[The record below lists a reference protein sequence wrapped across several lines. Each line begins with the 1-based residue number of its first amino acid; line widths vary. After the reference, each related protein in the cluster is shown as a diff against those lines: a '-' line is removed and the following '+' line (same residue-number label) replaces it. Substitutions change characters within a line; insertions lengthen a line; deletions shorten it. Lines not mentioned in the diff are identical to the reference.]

1 MDLRGQKIKDTYGN
15 VITIGSTAGA
25 PSSGE
30 LTNGQDTPFTGLFT
44 GGNFGVGSLPQGN
57 ATRSVLRIG
66 KSGGDDGGLINFF
79 DGTASLGSIYTDS
92 TGSLFI
98 NADPEAV
105 TASSSIRFSID
116 GSAPALA
123 IDNNQRIGVGTTS
136 PTQALHVVG
145 GARIQGAIYDSSNS
159 AGTSGQLLSS
169 TGTGT
174 AWTSGGY
181 ITSIGLTAPT
191 GFTVA
196 NSPITSS
203 GTLALSFS
211 SGYSLPTNSSQ
222 TNWTS
227 AYNNMITAASFSTE
241 TGVVTLTQQDAG
253 TVTVD
258 IDGRYILESEKGA
271 NSGVATLDASG
282 KIPSYQLPTSV
293 FVYKGLWNASTNTP
307 TLSNGTGSVGE
318 VYKCNVA
325 GTVNFG
331 AGDITFAVNDLA
343 LYDGSV
349 WQKSDST
356 DDVLSV
362 NSQTG
367 VVVLTTSDIAEGTN
381 QYFTTARARTSV
393 SAGDGM
399 SYSSSTGV
407 ITNAD
412 KGSSQNI
419 FKSVAVAGE
428 DTITADANDDTLTFV
443 AGSGVTLATD
453 ASTDAITISA
463 TGTGGTLTSVD
474 MTVPTGFTVSG
485 NPITTSGTLAV
496 SFDTGYALP
505 TTASQANW
513 TTAYNRSPTAL
524 AYNTSSGIITLTK
537 EDATTLTATVT
548 LAPFT
553 TSTLTEGTNL
563 YFTDSRAR
571 SAISAGTGI
580 SYSSATGVITN
591 SAPDQTVVLT
601 AGTGISTSGTYPNFT
616 ITNSDRGSSQNI
628 FKNVAVSGQ
637 TTLSAD
643 ANDDTL
649 TVASGTGISLST
661 NSTTDTLTITNSAP
675 DQTVVLTAGTGIS
688 TSGTYPNFTI
698 TNSAPDQTVSI
709 TASTGMSVTGT
720 YPSFTVEN
728 TDRGSSQSIF
738 KNIAVSG
745 QSTVVADSNND
756 TLTLVAGNNITIT
769 TNATTDTIT
778 IDSPDAGGT
787 VTSVAA
793 TGGTGIS
800 VSGSPITTSGTLTIS
815 STATL
820 SDVTGQGS
828 STSTTLSLN
837 GGINYSGGTN
847 LKKSWVS
854 LASGAGTQKYKLYD
868 NTNTTDGYANIKI
881 YRAYD
886 QGDGATESATQDI
899 IFSRRNTGAQ
909 YRYRVEGDASTVA
922 EVYVEFYLQ
931 TDNHIEAWLV
941 AEDYCDAAIEI
952 TYSNG
957 SVISSL
963 SSGTPAGTLEFTTDP
978 DTTVPNQDF
987 WVGKMFVNSA
997 AATTDT
1003 DKFLVQDGNEV
1014 KYRTGAQVR
1023 SDIGAGTGDGS
1034 VTSVAMTVPTG
1045 FSISGSPITTSGTL
1059 ALGFSSGYSLPST
1072 SSQTNWNTAY
1082 NDSITAFAYNT
1093 SNGILTLTQQ
1103 DAGTL
1108 TATVTLAP
1116 FTTANLTEGSN
1127 LYFTNARARSAI
1139 SLTTTGT
1146 SGAATY
1152 NSGTG
1157 VLNIPQYQSA
1167 LTNPVTG
1174 TGTTNYVTKWTS
1186 GSAVGNSS
1194 IFDNGNVGIGT
1205 ASPSNKLDVVGSIL
1219 AQSSGYVHIRVDQ
1232 TDSGM
1237 IDMGMTSGTAEGFIN
1252 VQNTGAGHVATAPQF
1267 KVLLNASEKMR
1278 IDSSGN
1284 VGIGTTSPAAN
1295 LDVAATQPV
1304 IRITNT
1310 EDKTWVAGNNIG
1322 KLEFYTKDS
1331 STPNGTKVATFIQ
1344 TINEAAS
1351 AVPSGALTFGVSEG
1365 GSSSL
1370 PAAEV
1375 MRINSQ
1381 GNVGIGT
1388 TSPSDSLH
1396 VNGGGILNVGTTNT
1410 YAIHMNANSG
1420 SGPTLSFGNSTDYDA
1435 YGGIQHGSG
1444 QFRFLTFN
1452 RDYNF
1457 LNNGSSLMLI
1467 DVSTGRVG
1475 IGTTSPSEKLHVDG
1489 NGLFTGGI
1497 YVNNTSAYLW
1507 NTTNGVI
1514 RFGTNNLER
1523 ARIDASGNVGIG
1535 TTSPSTKLSVSG
1547 NSGERIQIVSTDTS
1561 LAADELVGA
1570 FEVYKTDA
1578 SINGA
1583 GVFGSLNV
1591 YSQDLGGSSYVTLN
1605 TSYSDGNNIERVR
1618 INAQGNV
1625 GIGTTS
1631 PSEALHIYRNAS
1643 STEIRLQNNTISSYI
1658 RSGTDNLNFYVSNG
1672 EKVRITSAGNVGI
1685 GTTSPSKKLHVN
1697 GSFKTTLDGTYDM
1710 GILNEYVST
1719 YVTRTK
1725 FGNTATTSNLE
1736 IYYDIAGAEEAR
1748 ITRNYTSA
1756 LLKFNRGTTTDMII
1770 DGSGNVGIGTTAPA
1784 KKLHVSGGSGSVDNL
1799 VLESAYSATG
1809 VGVAMQFNRSGGVL
1823 SRIRGIEEGSWNG
1836 GLLFEVRNG
1845 AASNP
1850 GYDGATNVAMK
1861 IATNGNVGIGT
1872 TSPAYKLD
1880 VSGDIRAT
1888 GEVIAY
1894 SDARVKENVETIP
1907 NALEK
1912 VTAMRGVN
1920 YNKIGEQKRS
1930 TGVIAQE
1937 LLEILPEA
1945 VHQDEE
1951 GMYSVAYGNVVGVL
1965 IEAIKEQQSR
1975 IDEQQKQIDELK
1987 KMLG

>member
-15 VITIGSTAGA
+15 VITIGSTSGA

-105 TASSSIRFSID
+105 TSSSSIRFSID

-123 IDNNQRIGVGTTS
+123 IDNNQRVGVGTTS
-136 PTQALHVVG
+136 PTQALHIVG
-145 GARIQGAIYDSSNS
+145 SARIQGAIYDSSNS

-191 GFTVA
+191 GFTVS

-203 GTLALSFS
+203 GTIALSFA

-381 QYFTTARARTSV
+381 QYFTTARARASV

-591 SAPDQTVVLT
+591 SSPDQTVVLT

-628 FKNVAVSGQ
+628 FKNIAVSGHN
-637 TTLSAD
+637 TISAD

-854 LASGAGTQKYKLYD
+854 LASSAGTQKYKLYD

-899 IFSRRNTGAQ
+899 IFSRRTTGAQ

-931 TDNHIEAWLV
+931 ADNHIEAWLV
-941 AEDYCDAAIEI
+941 AEDYCASAIEI

-963 SSGTPAGTLEFTTDP
+963 SSGTPAGALEFTTDP

-1059 ALGFSSGYSLPST
+1059 ALGFSAGYSLPST

-1082 NDSITAFAYNT
+1082 NDSIAAFAYNT

-1194 IFDNGNVGIGT
+1194 IFDNGAVGIGTTSPQSQLHLSSTAPIMSFTDTNSFTDPLDRFIIRAGTNQGNVQWYDDSAATTLNIMTFLSSGNVGIGT
-1205 ASPSNKLDVVGSIL
+1205 ASPSEKLEVVGKIL
-1219 AQSSGYVHIRVDQ
+1219 AQSSGYVHVRVDQ

-1237 IDMGMTSGTAEGFIN
+1237 IDMGMSSGTADGFLN
-1252 VQNTGAGHVATAPQF
+1252 VQNTGAGHVATPPEF
-1267 KVLLNASEKMR
+1267 KLLLNSSEKMR
-1278 IDSSGN
+1278 VDSSGN
-1284 VGIGTTSPAAN
+1284 VGIGETNVDARLHITTSSAGLVNQKFESAGSAAWRFGIPA
-1295 LDVAATQPV
+1295 
-1304 IRITNT
+1304 
-1310 EDKTWVAGNNIG
+1310 
-1322 KLEFYTKDS
+1322 S
-1331 STPNGTKVATFIQ
+1331 Q
-1344 TINEAAS
+1344 TYFAFDNS
-1351 AVPSGALTFGVSEG
+1351 ADALTSPKMVITS
-1365 GSSSL
+1365 
-1370 PAAEV
+1370 A
-1375 MRINSQ
+1375 

-1388 TSPSDSLH
+1388 TAPDKRLDISH
-1396 VNGGGILNVGTTNT
+1396 N
-1410 YAIHMNANSG
+1410 
-1420 SGPTLSFGNSTDYDA
+1420 GNSTNGIRVTNSDVGTSARASLTLTSDSATIDFYATSNAYNGVSGWNDA
-1435 YGGIQHGSG
+1435 GVITTSSSCSNGLILNSQVGGIKFQDATSTIMVVSDGGNVGIGTTAPAAAAKLTVMGNQTFGLPGNGANTSGRFISIEGNTDAGGEGSG
-1444 QFRFLTFN
+1444 RIFFTEHNSSTAGMDSYGVSLGYRGGSTSVVGASGNTWTGLTQIG
-1452 RDYNF
+1452 
-1457 LNNGSSLMLI
+1457 NGEWGMFGHDNSATGVKIMQGSRSATYIAFYSSGSETMR
-1467 DVSTGRVG
+1467 VTGGKVG
-1475 IGTTSPSEKLHVDG
+1475 IGTTSPSEKLHVNAG
-1489 NGLFTGGI
+1489 NIRINGGSYNLVVDHGAGSGSAGVILQSTGGNLPFVRWTDGTNI
-1497 YVNNTSAYLW
+1497 NAGIRSSSSLDLRFQ
-1507 NTTNGVI
+1507 TNG
-1514 RFGTNNLER
+1514 FN
-1523 ARIDASGNVGIG
+1523 D
-1535 TTSPSTKLSVSG
+1535 
-1547 NSGERIQIVSTDTS
+1547 
-1561 LAADELVGA
+1561 
-1570 FEVYKTDA
+1570 
-1578 SINGA
+1578 
-1583 GVFGSLNV
+1583 
-1591 YSQDLGGSSYVTLN
+1591 
-1605 TSYSDGNNIERVR
+1605 
-1618 INAQGNV
+1618 
-1625 GIGTTS
+1625 
-1631 PSEALHIYRNAS
+1631 
-1643 STEIRLQNNTISSYI
+1643 RLT
-1658 RSGTDNLNFYVSNG
+1658 
-1672 EKVRITSAGNVGI
+1672 ITSAGNVGI
-1685 GTTSPSKKLHVN
+1685 GTTAPTKKLHVV
-1697 GSFKTTLDGTYDM
+1697 GDSYIEASGTGQTL
-1710 GILNEYVST
+1710 L
-1719 YVTRTK
+1719 
-1725 FGNTATTSNLE
+1725 LE
-1736 IYYDIAGAEEAR
+1736 RAGGQPTIKA
-1748 ITRNYTSA
+1748 
-1756 LLKFNRGTTTDMII
+1756 GTTQNGHLILDSNAGHIYLNNYVNKNVLIAT
-1770 DGSGNVGIGTTAPA
+1770 GGGNVGIGTTA
-1784 KKLHVSGGSGSVDNL
+1784 
-1799 VLESAYSATG
+1799 
-1809 VGVAMQFNRSGGVL
+1809 
-1823 SRIRGIEEGSWNG
+1823 
-1836 GLLFEVRNG
+1836 
-1845 AASNP
+1845 
-1850 GYDGATNVAMK
+1850 
-1861 IATNGNVGIGT
+1861 
-1872 TSPAYKLD
+1872 PAYKLD

-1894 SDARVKENVETIP
+1894 SDARVKENVETIH

-1965 IEAIKEQQSR
+1965 IEAIKEQQ
-1975 IDEQQKQIDELK
+1975 KQIDELK